1 MTRKT
6 AYKHD
11 VGSYTR
17 SDGKRVDTYKR
28 GSRDKPK
35 FVLAP
40 RRRDKS
46 TGEFRKKTKRSG
58 KIYDLK
64 FKLADGSNENYQ
76 GSGTSS
82 GAIKQGITKIQSP
95 SIPIRVNWEMI
106 V

>member
-17 SDGKRVDTYKR
+17 SDGKRVDTYER
-28 GSRDKPK
+28 GKGDKPK

-46 TGEFRKKTKRSG
+46 TGEFRKKTKHKG
-58 KIYDLK
+58 KIYNLK

-76 GSGTSS
+76 GSGTLS